1 MKYIIKGIELG
12 RIYLDNE
19 NPRHDPIK
27 NEPEI
32 IAYLIANEGVKPLA
46 RHIAEA
52 GGTSP
57 LERIAVVAHPKVK
70 GAYVAAEG
78 NRRVCAIKLLSDPD
92 KADSEANKKYFRSL
106 ALRMTNRP
114 SELEAVVFESM
125 DLARP
130 WVSLRHEGEQ
140 GGIGIKAWNPEQKAR
155 FSAKGTSSPNANIQ
169 AMLLLDYA
177 RDHNLLDPQEISRL
191 SITTLTRFL
200 SNPVFRDLLGLTD
213 NKTLTIQVPTDEF
226 RRVVIRFLTDALSSS
241 SGVHSRTSVVDRKA
255 YAEKLRTDDVAPVT
269 RGQPLVDLNAS
280 PSVRSPRAEPIA
292 STPSATRNS
301 PSPDDRRKVIPRGFS
316 ARIHHKTLKRLY
328 DELRSL
334 DAEDFSFAATYL
346 LRAVI
351 EQMATQFL
359 QQEGIAIPRELNG
372 KLAGVAEVL
381 KGQGLKDRQLKALR
395 TMASDKDSRYSPDTI
410 GHFVH
415 GGAIPTRVDAIKTW
429 DSIEPVISIVL
440 AQLK

>member
-1 MKYIIKGIELG
+1 MTYTIKRVELR

-32 IAYLIANEGVKPLA
+32 IAHLIANEGVKPLA

-57 LERIAVVAHPKVK
+57 LERIAVVAHPKVN
-70 GAYVAAEG
+70 GAYIAAEG
-78 NRRVCAIKLLSDPD
+78 NRRVCAIKLLFDPD
-92 KADSEANKKYFRSL
+92 KADSESNKKYFRSL
-106 ALRMTNRP
+106 ASRMTNRP

-140 GGIGIKAWNPEQKAR
+140 GGIGTKAWNPEQKAR
-155 FSAKGTSSPNANIQ
+155 FSAKGISSPNANIQ

-177 RDHNLLDPQEISRL
+177 RENNLLDSQEIAQL

-213 NKTLTIQVPTDEF
+213 NKTLTIQVPVEEF
-226 RRVVIRFLTDALSSS
+226 RRVITRFLTDALNTS

-255 YAEKLRTDDVAPVT
+255 YAERLRADNVAPVT
-269 RGQPLVDLNAS
+269 RGRPLLDLNAS
-280 PSVRSPRAEPIA
+280 PSIPSPLAEKL
-292 STPSATRNS
+292 TPTSSVTRNN
-301 PSPDDRRKVIPRGFS
+301 PSPDDRRKIIPRGFT

-334 DAEDFSFAATYL
+334 DAEEFSFAATYL

-351 EQMATQFL
+351 EQMATQLL
-359 QQEGIAIPRELNG
+359 QQEGIAIPRELNS
-372 KLAGVAEVL
+372 KLAEVAEVL
-381 KGQGLKDRQLKALR
+381 KRQGLKDRQLKALR
-395 TMASDKDSRYSPDTI
+395 TMASDKNSRYSPDTI

-429 DSIEPVISIVL
+429 DSIEPIITVVL